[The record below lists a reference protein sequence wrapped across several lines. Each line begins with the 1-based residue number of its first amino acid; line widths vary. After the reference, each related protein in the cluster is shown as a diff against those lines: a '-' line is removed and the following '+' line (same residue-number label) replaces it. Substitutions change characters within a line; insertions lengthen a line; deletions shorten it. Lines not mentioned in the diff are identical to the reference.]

1 MAKRLLE
8 HYFSE
13 LQLGQSELSPRR
25 TVTETDVVQWCMF
38 TGDWFPMH
46 SDAVFAA
53 ESIFGQRIAAGLMIL
68 AISGGLVV
76 PPSTRSI
83 IANYGNERIRY
94 PAPTFIGDTIQV
106 RVSVIKLEPRDA
118 DSGIMDMEWD
128 VINQN
133 GTVVCNAVFRAL
145 LAMKERSHE

>member
-13 LQLGQSELSPRR
+13 LTIGQTELTPRR

-53 ESIFGQRIAAGLMIL
+53 ESMFGQRIAAGLMIL
-68 AISGGLVV
+68 AMSGGLVV
-76 PPSTRSI
+76 PASTRSI
-83 IANYGNERIRY
+83 IANYGNDRIRY

-106 RVSVIKLEPRDA
+106 KVTVIKLQQRD
-118 DSGIMDMEWD
+118 DTSGIMDMEWD
-128 VINQN
+128 VMNQN

-145 LAMKERSHE
+145 LAMKEAL

>member
-13 LQLGQSELSPRR
+13 LAVGQTELTPRR

-53 ESIFGQRIAAGLMIL
+53 ESMFGQRIAAGLMIL
-68 AISGGLVV
+68 AMSGGLVV
-76 PPSTRSI
+76 PASTRSI

-106 RVSVIKLEPRDA
+106 KVTVIKLQQRD
-118 DSGIMDMEWD
+118 DTSGIMDMEWD
-128 VINQN
+128 VMNQN

-145 LAMKERSHE
+145 LAMKEAC

>member
-1 MAKRLLE
+1 LAKRLLE

-13 LQLGQSELSPRR
+13 LAVGQTELTPRR

-53 ESIFGQRIAAGLMIL
+53 ESMFGQRIAAGLMIL

-76 PPSTRSI
+76 PATTRSI
-83 IANYGNERIRY
+83 IANYGNDRIRY

-106 RVSVIKLEPRDA
+106 KVTVAKLQPRD
-118 DSGIMDMEWD
+118 DSSGIMDMEWD
-128 VINQN
+128 VMNQN

-145 LAMKERSHE
+145 LAMKEAL

>member
-13 LQLGQSELSPRR
+13 LAVGQTELTPRR

-53 ESIFGQRIAAGLMIL
+53 ESMFGQRIAAGLMIL
-68 AISGGLVV
+68 AMSGGLVV
-76 PPSTRSI
+76 PASTRSI

-106 RVSVIKLEPRDA
+106 KVTVIKLQQRD
-118 DSGIMDMEWD
+118 DTSGIMDMEWD
-128 VINQN
+128 VMNQN

-145 LAMKERSHE
+145 LAMKEAF